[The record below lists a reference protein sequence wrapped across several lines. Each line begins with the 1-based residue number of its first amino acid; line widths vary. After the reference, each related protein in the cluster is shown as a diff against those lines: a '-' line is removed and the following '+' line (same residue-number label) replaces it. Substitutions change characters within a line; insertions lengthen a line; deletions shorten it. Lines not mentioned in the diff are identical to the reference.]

1 MENLETFILVAGSL
15 AVACAFGW
23 TATCK
28 LMLLVARSWSNI
40 NARGRPAISCIRD
53 PLPAVSTARHP
64 AGLDGDFGVRRDDR
78 RKAGVRVGAAVVID
92 LREWKYAAVSRVGF
106 ENSTGPIAIP
116 SRSRVAHMGRDPSV
130 VRRP

>member
-28 LMLLVARSWSNI
+28 LMLVARGWSNI
-40 NARGRPAISCIRD
+40 NARGRPAISRIHD
-53 PLPAVSTARHP
+53 PLPVVSTARHP

-78 RKAGVRVGAAVVID
+78 RKAGLPVGSAVVID
-92 LREWKYAAVSRVGF
+92 LHEWKYAAGSRARF

-116 SRSRVAHMGRDPSV
+116 SRPRAAGMGRGPSV
-130 VRRP
+130 ARRP

>member
-106 ENSTGPIAIP
+106 ENSTGPIAIS